1 MSSTRRWLPVQM
13 AGAAQRGGMLVE
25 TAVAILVFSIVGV
38 VVLSGV
44 STGAKSSRAIAV
56 QSTLENLA
64 RNQIEYVLGQTFQD
78 PEDPPAA
85 CAIDPGLAI
94 PSGYSLDCE
103 VGEYVPGDINVASVV
118 VTASNDD
125 GKSLALETVRAR

>member
-1 MSSTRRWLPVQM
+1 MRITHLRSKR
-13 AGAAQRGGMLVE
+13 AGRAAQRGGLLVE
-25 TAVAILVFSIVGV
+25 TAVAILIFSMVGV

-44 STGAKSSRAIAV
+44 STGARSSRAIAV

-64 RNQIEYVLGQTFQD
+64 RNQIEYVLGQAFQA
-78 PEDPPAA
+78 PEDPPVA

-94 PSGYSLDCE
+94 PGGYSLACE

-125 GKSLALETVRAR
+125 GKSLSLETVRAR

>member
-1 MSSTRRWLPVQM
+1 MSSTRRWFQTEA

-25 TAVAILVFSIVGV
+25 TAVAILVFSMVGV

-44 STGAKSSRAIAV
+44 SIGAKSSRAIAV

-64 RNQIEYVLGQTFQD
+64 RNQIEYVLGQAFQD
-78 PEDPPAA
+78 PDDPPVA

-94 PSGYSLDCE
+94 PDGYSLDCE
-103 VGEYVPGDINVASVV
+103 VGEYVPDDINVASVM
-118 VTASNDD
+118 VTASNDE
-125 GKSLALETVRAR
+125 GKSLSLETVRAR